1 MPRSSKHKSHKQ
13 SKHSPKEGRDYSYSD
28 SDEEMKTKEKEK
40 EKERSSKEDS
50 LARVSKDSIH
60 SGSGEKRKHSSQS
73 KEGKDGKD
81 LSGYGNGDASEEYV
95 SSKRRKEKVEAGSG
109 GADRWNGAADSA
121 LKGESLKIDADKG
134 SKGKETKSSSDSKSK
149 SSKKEG
155 NIASLVEKEESRSG
169 RVESKRKSEKDSGR
183 KEGKDSK
190 EVKEKERGSDREKKG
205 HESKRDDVDNVKK
218 QGSQSGDVSE
228 EKQNKKGRETAEWS
242 IQNEVPNVDLD
253 KDAENRAR
261 KRREIPGDRD
271 KHDDDI
277 NESDDRR
284 LSSRSER
291 TKGEKQRHEK
301 HKEYKEDV
309 DKDDRHKDDRYRED
323 VDKDRKRRDDKYR
336 ENSDRDNRRR
346 DDKYLEDVDRDSRRR
361 DDKYRDDG
369 DRDNRRKDGRYREDG
384 ERDSRRRDDKYRED
398 GDNDNRHGDDKYREY
413 GEKDGQH
420 DEDRYHEEGERDDR
434 QRDIKYREDSE
445 RDKRRKDEKHRD
457 DFERHGRCKD
467 GSEADESDKKR
478 RLNDAKYGDER
489 APRDHSGDRSDA
501 KRSRDEGHASDLHL
515 RKSGIHE
522 GNPSY
527 DRARY
532 KDEPGRRRVL
542 DKEDLG
548 DIRSRSSKDQR
559 SEAEKRSISSAR
571 VESVTDRGRSTSRTA
586 DAELTP
592 QKSRWKTSPS
602 AGPHTTR
609 DNYRLSKQEDSKY
622 SYEER
627 IRHGGTSR
635 DYAGSG
641 ASIERISSSRSTEKM
656 IQKEDIFLGDYSAER
671 RLKSDVRSS
680 PMQLVDRSPTS
691 ASNERRLLN
700 RSEVRR
706 SLDVEDSTQRSG
718 GGSREFKE
726 GRGNRDFAGDAF
738 AGDELSQ
745 LDGDNACDSSPFIRG
760 SHLSGSSKSALP
772 PPPPFRSGVDSPSMF
787 GSLDDDSRGKST
799 NRHRRINDP
808 TIGRMQGNAWKG
820 VPNWQSPLAN
830 GFMPFQ
836 HGPPPVGFH
845 PAMQQFPGPPMF
857 GVRPS
862 MDLSHPGV
870 PYHMP
875 DADRFSGHG
884 RPMGWRTPLD
894 DSCGPPLHGWDA
906 NNFGEEAHLYGR
918 PDWDQNRTLS
928 NNSRSWETIGD
939 VWKGPIRGTSVEL
952 PSGSQKEVC
961 SIQGPDNSFAS
972 QLAQQALGEQKQTD
986 QDAESNDI
994 SFQSSS
1000 VPGRS
1005 TLEDLKINHEEQPID
1020 VKSLGKEEA
1029 SLSNVYL
1036 KKLDISADLTEPE
1049 LFDQCTSLMGVE
1061 QILTSDNSK
1070 ILFLEGAVES
1080 NVMFPSKF
1088 SSVPLIATVAD
1099 SVFQKAISL
1108 YKKRREEIEFTN
1120 GGCFTFSGQLGV
1132 SYPAPKLENSSSVYG
1147 KLECSGLVDDGLV
1160 EEGDEGT
1167 DLPVSSLSSEEV
1179 VLSQTTLQELCE
1191 PMGLNPAEKS
1201 NLPTSID
1208 EGAVPTEKSDLP
1220 TSMDEGAV
1228 PTEKSDLYTTMAE
1241 GAVPMEKSDF
1251 RTTMDEGSVPSE
1263 KSDLPTSMD
1272 EGGVPTK
1279 KSDLPTSMDEG
1290 AVPIEKSDLPISM
1303 DAGAGME
1310 ADTVVD
1316 VAQESKIA
1324 ENSFSVEE
1332 VGQTDALAPLV
1343 SKDLMGADDDVKEE
1357 KFVDAK
1363 CGTLP
1368 HTDVSTEVFEAAMPE
1383 SIESVNLSR
1392 IQHSPE
1398 STH

>member
-13 SKHSPKEGRDYSYSD
+13 SKYSPKECRDYSYSD
-28 SDEEMKTKEKEK
+28 SDSEVKTKEK

-95 SSKRRKEKVEAGSG
+95 SSKRRKEKVEVGSG
-109 GADRWNGAADSA
+109 GADRWNGAADNA

-155 NIASLVEKEESRSG
+155 NVASLVEKEESKSG

-205 HESKRDDVDNVKK
+205 HESKRDDADNVKK
-218 QGSQSGDVSE
+218 QGSQSGDVTE
-228 EKQNKKGRETAEWS
+228 EKQNKKEWS
-242 IQNEVPNVDLD
+242 IQNEAPNVDLD
-253 KDAENRAR
+253 KDAEKRAR

-271 KHDDDI
+271 KYDDDI
-277 NESDDRR
+277 NEGDERR

-336 ENSDRDNRRR
+336 EDSDRDNRRR

-369 DRDNRRKDGRYREDG
+369 DRDNRRKDGRYREDD

-413 GEKDGQH
+413 GEKDGHH

-467 GSEADESDKKR
+467 VSEADESDKKR

-489 APRDHSGDRSDA
+489 APRDHSGDRTDA

-515 RKSGIHE
+515 RRSGMHE
-522 GNPSY
+522 GNPGY

-532 KDEPGRRRVL
+532 KDEPGRRRAL

-559 SEAEKRSISSAR
+559 SDAEKRSISSVR
-571 VESVTDRGRSTSRTA
+571 VESVSDRGRSTSRNA

-592 QKSRWKTSPS
+592 QKSRWKSSPN
-602 AGPHTTR
+602 AGPHSTR
-609 DNYRLSKQEDSKY
+609 DNYRLSKQEESKY
-622 SYEER
+622 RDYPYEER
-627 IRHGGTSR
+627 IRHGGASR
-635 DYAGSG
+635 DYAGSA

-656 IQKEDIFLGDYSAER
+656 IQKEDIFLGDHSAER

-680 PMQLVDRSPTS
+680 PMHLVDRSPTS
-691 ASNERRLLN
+691 ASNERRHLN
-700 RSEVRR
+700 RSDVRR

-718 GGSREFKE
+718 GGSREVKE

-745 LDGDNACDSSPFIRG
+745 MDGDNASDSSPFIRG

-820 VPNWQSPLAN
+820 VPNWPSPLAN

-939 VWKGPIRGTSVEL
+939 VWKGPIRGTSVEV

-986 QDAESNDI
+986 QDAESNNI

-1000 VPGRS
+1000 VPGRN

-1020 VKSLGKEEA
+1020 VKSSGKGEA
-1029 SLSNVYL
+1029 SLNNVYL

-1049 LFDQCTSLMGVE
+1049 LFDRCTSLMDVE

-1070 ILFLEGAVES
+1070 ILFLEQGAVES
-1080 NVMFPSKF
+1080 NVVLPSKF
-1088 SSVPLIATVAD
+1088 STVPLIATVAD

-1108 YKKRREEIEFTN
+1108 YKRREKIEFTN
-1120 GGCFTFSGQLGV
+1120 GGHFTFSGQLGV
-1132 SYPAPKLENSSSVYG
+1132 SSPAPKLENSSSVHG
-1147 KLECSGLVDDGLV
+1147 KLECSGLVDDALV

-1167 DLPVSSLSSEEV
+1167 DLLVSSISSEEV

-1191 PMGLNPAEKS
+1191 PMGLNPGEKS
-1201 NLPTSID
+1201 DLPSSLD
-1208 EGAVPTEKSDLP
+1208 EGAVPTEKSDFPTTMDEGAVPIEKPDLPTSMDEGAVLSEKSDLP
-1220 TSMDEGAV
+1220 TSMDEGA
-1228 PTEKSDLYTTMAE
+1228 
-1241 GAVPMEKSDF
+1241 G
-1251 RTTMDEGSVPSE
+1251 PSE

-1272 EGGVPTK
+1272 E
-1279 KSDLPTSMDEG
+1279 
-1290 AVPIEKSDLPISM
+1290 
-1303 DAGAGME
+1303 GAGME

-1316 VAQESKIA
+1316 VAQEIKVLETA
-1324 ENSFSVEE
+1324 EE
-1332 VGQTDALAPLV
+1332 VGQTDALASLV
-1343 SKDLMGADDDVKEE
+1343 SKDLMGADD
-1357 KFVDAK
+1357 VDAK
-1363 CGTLP
+1363 CDALP
-1368 HTDVSTEVFEAAMPE
+1368 HTDVSTEVFEAVVPE
-1383 SIESVNLSR
+1383 SIESNLSR
-1392 IQHSPE
+1392 IQHSSE

>member
-28 SDEEMKTKEKEK
+28 SDSEVKMKEKEK
-40 EKERSSKEDS
+40 EKEKEEEREKERERSSKEDS
-50 LARVSKDSIH
+50 LARVTKDLIH

-73 KEGKDGKD
+73 KEGKEGKD
-81 LSGYGNGDASEEYV
+81 ITGYGNGDASEDYV
-95 SSKRRKEKVEAGSG
+95 SSKRRKEKAEAGSG

-121 LKGESLKIDADKG
+121 MKGESLKIDGDKG

-149 SSKKEG
+149 NSKKEG
-155 NIASLVEKEESRSG
+155 SLGSLVEKEESKSG
-169 RVESKRKSEKDSGR
+169 RVESKRKSEKDYAR

-190 EVKEKERGSDREKKG
+190 EVKEKERGSDREKKSY
-205 HESKRDDVDNVKK
+205 ESKRDEVDIVKK

-228 EKQNKKGRETAEWS
+228 EKQNKKGREIAECS
-242 IQNEVPNVDLD
+242 IQNEVPNLDVD
-253 KDAENRAR
+253 KEAERRAR
-261 KRREIPGDRD
+261 KRREVSGDRG
-271 KHDDDI
+271 KFEDDI

-284 LSSRSER
+284 LSSRAER
-291 TKGEKQRHEK
+291 TRDEKRLEK
-301 HKEYKEDV
+301 YKEYKEDG
-309 DKDDRHKDDRYRED
+309 DKEDRHKDDRYRED

-336 ENSDRDNRRR
+336 EDSDRNRDNRRR

-369 DRDNRRKDGRYREDG
+369 DRDNRRKDDRYREDDI

-398 GDNDNRHGDDKYREY
+398 VENDNRHRDDKYREY
-413 GEKDGQH
+413 GEKDGRH
-420 DEDRYHEEGERDDR
+420 DEDRYHEDGERDDR

-467 GSEADESDKKR
+467 GVEADESDKKR

-501 KRSRDEGHASDLHL
+501 KRSRDEGHVSDLYL
-515 RKSGIHE
+515 RKSGMHE

-527 DRARY
+527 DRTRY
-532 KDEPGRRRVL
+532 KDEPGRRRTL

-559 SEAEKRSISSAR
+559 SDSEKRVISSAR
-571 VESVTDRGRSTSRTA
+571 AESITDRGRSTSRNA
-586 DAELTP
+586 DVEITP
-592 QKSRWKTSPS
+592 KKSRWKTSPN

-609 DNYRLSKQEDSKY
+609 DNYRLSKQEESKY
-622 SYEER
+622 RDYPYDER
-627 IRHGGTSR
+627 VRHGGTSR

-641 ASIERISSSRSTEKM
+641 ASIERISSSRSTDKIM
-656 IQKEDIFLGDYSAER
+656 QKEDIFLGEFSAER

-680 PMQLVDRSPTS
+680 PLQLVDRSPSS
-691 ASNERRLLN
+691 ASNERRHLT

-706 SLDVEDSTQRSG
+706 SLDVEDSAQRSG
-718 GGSREFKE
+718 GSREVKE

-738 AGDELSQ
+738 AGDEPSQ
-745 LDGDNACDSSPFIRG
+745 MDGDNVSVSSPFIRG
-760 SHLSGSSKSALP
+760 IHLSGSLKSALP

-787 GSLDDDSRGKST
+787 GSLEDDSRGKST

-820 VPNWQSPLAN
+820 VPNWPSPLAN

-845 PAMQQFPGPPMF
+845 PAMQQFPGPPIF

-918 PDWDQNRTLS
+918 PDWDQARTLS

-939 VWKGPIRGTSVEL
+939 VWKGSIRGTSVEL

-961 SIQGPDNSFAS
+961 SIQGPDNFFAAQS
-972 QLAQQALGEQKQTD
+972 AQQAQSEQKQSD
-986 QDAESNDI
+986 QGAESNDI
-994 SFQSSS
+994 SQSSS

-1005 TLEDLKINHEEQPID
+1005 TLEDLKINHEEQPIEA
-1020 VKSLGKEEA
+1020 KSSRKEETPFCA
-1029 SLSNVYL
+1029 IYL
-1036 KKLDISADLTEPE
+1036 RKLHISPDLTEPE
-1049 LFDQCTSLMGVE
+1049 LFDQCTKLMGVE
-1061 QILTSDNSK
+1061 QDLASDVNSSK
-1070 ILFLEGAVES
+1070 ILFLEGTAES
-1080 NVMFPSKF
+1080 NVTLPSKF
-1088 SSVPLIATVAD
+1088 SSAAD
-1099 SVFQKAISL
+1099 SVFQKAFAL
-1108 YKKRREEIEFTN
+1108 YKKGREENKFAYGPN
-1120 GGCFTFSGQLGV
+1120 FSFSGQLGE
-1132 SYPAPKLENSSSVYG
+1132 SYSAPKLENPSSVSA
-1147 KLECSGLVDDGLV
+1147 KVEESPLVDDGLAKDV
-1160 EEGDEGT
+1160 DEGV
-1167 DLPVSSLSSEEV
+1167 DLPVSSKEIV
-1179 VLSQTTLQELCE
+1179 GHPQT
-1191 PMGLNPAEKS
+1191 PMDLNP
-1201 NLPTSID
+1201 
-1208 EGAVPTEKSDLP
+1208 TE
-1220 TSMDEGAV
+1220 T
-1228 PTEKSDLYTTMAE
+1228 
-1241 GAVPMEKSDF
+1241 
-1251 RTTMDEGSVPSE
+1251 
-1263 KSDLPTSMD
+1263 
-1272 EGGVPTK
+1272 
-1279 KSDLPTSMDEG
+1279 
-1290 AVPIEKSDLPISM
+1290 SDLPISM
-1303 DAGAGME
+1303 DEGAVGME
-1310 ADTVVD
+1310 AAGAVVD
-1316 VAQESKIA
+1316 VTQESKIA
-1324 ENSFSVEE
+1324 LKSLSLEE
-1332 VGQTDALAPLV
+1332 VGQSYAPLAPLV
-1343 SKDLMGADDDVKEE
+1343 SKDLIQTGISILNDVKEE
-1357 KFVDAK
+1357 EMSVDAK
-1363 CGTLP
+1363 CGPVP
-1368 HTDVSTEVFEAAMPE
+1368 HPDVSSEVFEAVMPE
-1383 SIESVNLSR
+1383 SIESESVNLSR
-1392 IQHSPE
+1392 IHHHSPE

>member
-13 SKHSPKEGRDYSYSD
+13 SKYSPKDGRDYSYSD
-28 SDEEMKTKEKEK
+28 SDSEVKTKEKD
-40 EKERSSKEDS
+40 KERSSKEDS

-109 GADRWNGAADSA
+109 GADRWNGAADNA

-155 NIASLVEKEESRSG
+155 NVASLVEKEESKSG

-205 HESKRDDVDNVKK
+205 HESKRDDADNVKK
-218 QGSQSGDVSE
+218 QGSQSGDVTE

-253 KDAENRAR
+253 KDAEKRAR

-271 KHDDDI
+271 KYDDDI
-277 NESDDRR
+277 NEGDERR

-336 ENSDRDNRRR
+336 EDSDRDNRRR
-346 DDKYLEDVDRDSRRR
+346 DDKYLEDADRDNRRR

-369 DRDNRRKDGRYREDG
+369 DRDNRRKDGRYREDD

-413 GEKDGQH
+413 GEKDGHH

-489 APRDHSGDRSDA
+489 APRDHSGDRTDV

-515 RKSGIHE
+515 RRSGMHE
-522 GNPSY
+522 GNPGY

-532 KDEPGRRRVL
+532 KDEPGRRRAL

-559 SEAEKRSISSAR
+559 SDAEKRSISTAR
-571 VESVTDRGRSTSRTA
+571 VESVTDRGRSTSRNA

-592 QKSRWKTSPS
+592 QKSRWKSSPS

-609 DNYRLSKQEDSKY
+609 DNYRLSKQEESKY
-622 SYEER
+622 RDYPYEER
-627 IRHGGTSR
+627 IRHGGASR

-641 ASIERISSSRSTEKM
+641 ASIERISSRSTEKM
-656 IQKEDIFLGDYSAER
+656 IQKEDIFLGDHSAER

-680 PMQLVDRSPTS
+680 PMHLVDRSPTS
-691 ASNERRLLN
+691 ASNERRHLN
-700 RSEVRR
+700 RSDVRR

-718 GGSREFKE
+718 GGSREVKE

-745 LDGDNACDSSPFIRG
+745 MDGDNASDSSPFIRG

-820 VPNWQSPLAN
+820 VPNWPSPLAN

-939 VWKGPIRGTSVEL
+939 VWKGPIRGTSVEV

-1000 VPGRS
+1000 VPGRN

-1020 VKSLGKEEA
+1020 VKSSGKGEA
-1029 SLSNVYL
+1029 SLNNVYL

-1049 LFDQCTSLMGVE
+1049 LFDQCTSLMDVE

-1080 NVMFPSKF
+1080 NVVLPSKF
-1088 SSVPLIATVAD
+1088 STVPLIATVAD

-1108 YKKRREEIEFTN
+1108 YKKRRENIEFTN
-1120 GGCFTFSGQLGV
+1120 GGHFTFSGQLGV
-1132 SYPAPKLENSSSVYG
+1132 SSPAPKLENSSSVHG
-1147 KLECSGLVDDGLV
+1147 KLECPGLVDDALV

-1167 DLPVSSLSSEEV
+1167 DLLVSSISSEEV

-1191 PMGLNPAEKS
+1191 PMGLNPGEKPD
-1201 NLPTSID
+1201 LPSSLD
-1208 EGAVPTEKSDLP
+1208 EGAVPTEKSDFPTIMDEGAFPIEKPDLPTSMDEGAVLSEKSDLP
-1220 TSMDEGAV
+1220 TSMDEGA
-1228 PTEKSDLYTTMAE
+1228 
-1241 GAVPMEKSDF
+1241 G
-1251 RTTMDEGSVPSE
+1251 PSE

-1272 EGGVPTK
+1272 EG
-1279 KSDLPTSMDEG
+1279 
-1290 AVPIEKSDLPISM
+1290 
-1303 DAGAGME
+1303 AGME
-1310 ADTVVD
+1310 VDTVVD
-1316 VAQESKIA
+1316 VAQEINVLETA
-1324 ENSFSVEE
+1324 EE
-1332 VGQTDALAPLV
+1332 VGQTDALASLV

-1357 KFVDAK
+1357 KFVGAK
-1363 CGTLP
+1363 CDALP
-1368 HTDVSTEVFEAAMPE
+1368 HTDVSTEVFEAVVPE
-1383 SIESVNLSR
+1383 SIESNLSR
-1392 IQHSPE
+1392 IQHSSE

>member
-13 SKHSPKEGRDYSYSD
+13 SKHSPDYSDTD
-28 SDEEMKTKEKEK
+28 SEVRMKD
-40 EKERSSKEDS
+40 KERSSKEDG

-60 SGSGEKRKHSSQS
+60 SSSGEKRKHS
-73 KEGKDGKD
+73 KDGKD
-81 LSGYGNGDASEEYV
+81 LTGYGNGDASEEYV
-95 SSKRRKEKVEAGSG
+95 SSKRRKEKAEASSG
-109 GADRWNGAADSA
+109 GGDRWNGA
-121 LKGESLKIDADKG
+121 ESLKIDGDKG
-134 SKGKETKSSSDSKSK
+134 SKGKEMKSSSDSKSK

-155 NIASLVEKEESRSG
+155 SSVASLVEKEESSKSG
-169 RVESKRKSEKDSGR
+169 RVDSKRKSEKDSAR
-183 KEGKDSK
+183 KEGGKDSK
-190 EVKEKERGSDREKKG
+190 EVKEKERKG

-242 IQNEVPNVDLD
+242 IPNEVPNLDLD
-253 KDAENRAR
+253 KEAEKRAR
-261 KRREIPGDRD
+261 KRREVPGDRD
-271 KHDDDI
+271 KYEDDI

-291 TKGEKQRHEK
+291 TKDEKQRHEK
-301 HKEYKEDV
+301 HKEYKEDG

-336 ENSDRDNRRR
+336 EDSDRDSRRR

-369 DRDNRRKDGRYREDG
+369 ERDNRRRDDRYREDD

-398 GDNDNRHGDDKYREY
+398 GDSDNRHGDDKYREF
-413 GEKDGQH
+413 GEKDGRH
-420 DEDRYHEEGERDDR
+420 DEERYHEDGERDDR

-445 RDKRRKDEKHRD
+445 RDKRRKDEKHRE

-489 APRDHSGDRSDA
+489 APRDHSGDRSDV

-515 RKSGIHE
+515 RKSSMHD
-522 GNPSY
+522 GNPGY

-532 KDEPGRRRVL
+532 KDETGRRRTH

-548 DIRSRSSKDQR
+548 DIRSRSTKEQR
-559 SEAEKRSISSAR
+559 SEAEKRSISSSR
-571 VESVTDRGRSTSRTA
+571 VESVSDRGRSTSRNV
-586 DAELTP
+586 DVEHTP
-592 QKSRWKTSPS
+592 KKSRWKTSPS

-609 DNYRLSKQEDSKY
+609 DSYRLSKQEESKY
-622 SYEER
+622 RDYPYEER

-641 ASIERISSSRSTEKM
+641 GAIERISSSRSTEKM
-656 IQKEDIFLGDYSAER
+656 IQKEDIFLGEFSAER
-671 RLKSDVRSS
+671 RLKSDVRGS
-680 PMQLVDRSPTS
+680 PLQLVDRSPSS
-691 ASNERRLLN
+691 ASNERRHMT

-706 SLDVEDSTQRSG
+706 SIDVEESTQRSG
-718 GGSREFKE
+718 GSREVKE
-726 GRGNRDFAGDAF
+726 GRGNREFAGDAF

-745 LDGDNACDSSPFIRG
+745 MDGDNVSVSSPFIRG

-772 PPPPFRSGVDSPSMF
+772 PPPPFRSGVDSPLMF
-787 GSLDDDSRGKST
+787 GSLEDDSRGKST

-820 VPNWQSPLAN
+820 VPSWPSPLAN

-862 MDLSHPGV
+862 MDLNHPGV

-918 PDWDQNRTLS
+918 PDWDQTRTLS
-928 NNSRSWETIGD
+928 NNSRSWETSAD
-939 VWKGPIRGTSVEL
+939 VWKGPIRGTSVDL
-952 PSGSQKEVC
+952 PSGSQKEV
-961 SIQGPDNSFAS
+961 QGPDSSFAA
-972 QLAQQALGEQKQTD
+972 QLAQQAQSEQKLTD

-994 SFQSSS
+994 SQSSS
-1000 VPGRS
+1000 VPPRS
-1005 TLEDLKINHEEQPID
+1005 ALEESKINPEEQPIE
-1020 VKSLGKEEA
+1020 VKPSKKEEA
-1029 SLSNVYL
+1029 RLCNVYL

-1061 QILTSDNSK
+1061 QIMTSDVDGSK

-1080 NVMFPSKF
+1080 NVTLPSKF
-1088 SSVPLIATVAD
+1088 SSASLMGTVAD

-1108 YKKRREEIEFTN
+1108 YKKRREEIKLIN
-1120 GGCFTFSGQLGV
+1120 GGNFSFSGQLGE
-1132 SYPAPKLENSSSVYG
+1132 SYPAPKLEDSSSEYAKV
-1147 KLECSGLVDDGLV
+1147 EESAQVDDV
-1160 EEGDEGT
+1160 MEEDGDKGV
-1167 DLPVSSLSSEEV
+1167 DLPVSSEEV
-1179 VLSQTTLQELCE
+1179 VGLPQTTLDELCE
-1191 PMGLNPAEKS
+1191 PMGL
-1201 NLPTSID
+1201 D
-1208 EGAVPTEKSDLP
+1208 PTEKSDLP
-1220 TSMDEGAV
+1220 TSMYE
-1228 PTEKSDLYTTMAE
+1228 
-1241 GAVPMEKSDF
+1241 
-1251 RTTMDEGSVPSE
+1251 
-1263 KSDLPTSMD
+1263 
-1272 EGGVPTK
+1272 
-1279 KSDLPTSMDEG
+1279 
-1290 AVPIEKSDLPISM
+1290 
-1303 DAGAGME
+1303 GAGME
-1310 ADTVVD
+1310 GDTVLD
-1316 VAQESKIA
+1316 VVQESKVA
-1324 ENSFSVEE
+1324 ENSLSLEE
-1332 VGQTDALAPLV
+1332 EGGQSDALAPLA
-1343 SKDLMGADDDVKEE
+1343 SKDLMMSDVSILDDVKEEE

-1363 CGTLP
+1363 CGTVP
-1368 HTDVSTEVFEAAMPE
+1368 HLDVSSEVFEAVMPE
-1383 SIESVNLSR
+1383 SIESGSVNLSR
-1392 IQHSPE
+1392 IHHSPE

>member
-13 SKHSPKEGRDYSYSD
+13 SKYSPKEGRDYSYSD
-28 SDEEMKTKEKEK
+28 SDEEVKMKEKEK

-50 LARVSKDSIH
+50 LARVSKDLIH

-73 KEGKDGKD
+73 KEGGKDGKD

-95 SSKRRKEKVEAGSG
+95 SSSKRRKEKAEMGSC
-109 GADRWNGAADSA
+109 GADRWNGAGDSA
-121 LKGESLKIDADKG
+121 MKGESLKIDADKG

-149 SSKKEG
+149 NSKKEG
-155 NIASLVEKEESRSG
+155 SIASLVEKEESKSG
-169 RVESKRKSEKDSGR
+169 RVESKRKSEKDSAR

-218 QGSQSGDVSE
+218 LVSQSGDVSE
-228 EKQNKKGRETAEWS
+228 EKQNKKEWS
-242 IQNEVPNVDLD
+242 VPNEAPNLDLD
-253 KDAENRAR
+253 KDAERRAR
-261 KRREIPGDRD
+261 KRREVPGDRD
-271 KHDDDI
+271 KYEDDI

-291 TKGEKQRHEK
+291 TKDEKQRYEK
-301 HKEYKEDV
+301 HKEYKEDG
-309 DKDDRHKDDRYRED
+309 DKDDRHKDDRYHED
-323 VDKDRKRRDDKYR
+323 VDKDRKCRDDKYR
-336 ENSDRDNRRR
+336 EDSDRDNRHR

-369 DRDNRRKDGRYREDG
+369 DRDSRRKDDRYREDD

-398 GDNDNRHGDDKYREY
+398 GDNDNRHGNGKYREY
-413 GEKDGQH
+413 GEKDGCNE
-420 DEDRYHEEGERDDR
+420 EDRYNEDGERVDR

-457 DFERHGRCKD
+457 DFERHGRFKD
-467 GSEADESDKKR
+467 VSEADESDKKR

-501 KRSRDEGHASDLHL
+501 KRSRDEDHVSGLHL
-515 RKSGIHE
+515 RKSGLHE
-522 GNPSY
+522 GNPGY

-532 KDEPGRRRVL
+532 KDEPGRRRML

-548 DIRSRSSKDQR
+548 DIRSRSSKELR
-559 SEAEKRSISSAR
+559 SETEKRSISSAR
-571 VESVTDRGRSTSRTA
+571 VESVTDRGRSTSRNA
-586 DAELTP
+586 DVELAP
-592 QKSRWKTSPS
+592 KKSRWKTSPS

-609 DNYRLSKQEDSKY
+609 DNYRLSKQEESKY
-622 SYEER
+622 REYPYEER

-641 ASIERISSSRSTEKM
+641 ASGERISSTRSTEKM
-656 IQKEDIFLGDYSAER
+656 IQKEDIFLVDFSAER

-680 PMQLVDRSPTS
+680 PLQLVDRSPSS
-691 ASNERRLLN
+691 ASNERRHLN

-718 GGSREFKE
+718 GGSREVKE
-726 GRGNRDFAGDAF
+726 GRGNRDIAGDAF
-738 AGDELSQ
+738 AGDEPSQ
-745 LDGDNACDSSPFIRG
+745 MDGDNVSVSSPFIG
-760 SHLSGSSKSALP
+760 GNHFPGSSKSALP

-787 GSLDDDSRGKST
+787 GSLEVDSRGKST
-799 NRHRRINDP
+799 NRHRRISDP
-808 TIGRMQGNAWKG
+808 NIGRMQGNAWKG
-820 VPNWQSPLAN
+820 VPNWSSPLAN
-830 GFMPFQ
+830 GFMPFL

-918 PDWDQNRTLS
+918 PDWDQTRSLS
-928 NNSRSWETIGD
+928 NNSRSWETIND
-939 VWKGPIRGTSVEL
+939 LWKGPIRGTSEEL
-952 PSGSQKEVC
+952 PSGSQKEAC
-961 SIQGPDNSFAS
+961 SIQGPENSFAVQS
-972 QLAQQALGEQKQTD
+972 AQQAQSEQKQTD
-986 QDAESNDI
+986 QHAESNDI
-994 SFQSSS
+994 SQSSS

-1005 TLEDLKINHEEQPID
+1005 TLEDLKINHEDQPIE
-1020 VKSLGKEEA
+1020 VKSSMKEEPH
-1029 SLSNVYL
+1029 LCNVYL

-1049 LFDQCTSLMGVE
+1049 LFDQCTSLMDVE
-1061 QILTSDNSK
+1061 QILTSDVDSSK

-1080 NVMFPSKF
+1080 NVTLRSKF
-1088 SSVPLIATVAD
+1088 SSVPLLASVAD

-1108 YKKRREEIEFTN
+1108 YKKGREEIKITN
-1120 GGCFTFSGQLGV
+1120 GGDFSFSGQLGE
-1132 SYPAPKLENSSSVYG
+1132 SCPAPKLENSSSEHG
-1147 KLECSGLVDDGLV
+1147 KVQEPALVDEGLA
-1160 EEGDEGT
+1160 EDGDEGV
-1167 DLPVSSLSSEEV
+1167 DLPVSSEEAV
-1179 VLSQTTLQELCE
+1179 ELPQTTVHELCE
-1191 PMGLNPAEKS
+1191 PMAL
-1201 NLPTSID
+1201 T
-1208 EGAVPTEKSDLP
+1208 PTEKSDLP
-1220 TSMDEGAV
+1220 SSMDEGA
-1228 PTEKSDLYTTMAE
+1228 
-1241 GAVPMEKSDF
+1241 
-1251 RTTMDEGSVPSE
+1251 
-1263 KSDLPTSMD
+1263 
-1272 EGGVPTK
+1272 
-1279 KSDLPTSMDEG
+1279 
-1290 AVPIEKSDLPISM
+1290 
-1303 DAGAGME
+1303 GMQ

-1316 VAQESKIA
+1316 VARKSKIA
-1324 ENSFSVEE
+1324 ENSSSPEE
-1332 VGQTDALAPLV
+1332 VGQSALTPLV
-1343 SKDLMGADDDVKEE
+1343 CKDLMRTDISVLADVKEE
-1357 KFVDAK
+1357 KFVDAN
-1363 CGTLP
+1363 CGPLP
-1368 HTDVSTEVFEAAMPE
+1368 HPGVSSEVFEAGMAE
-1383 SIESVNLSR
+1383 SIESESVNLSR
-1392 IQHSPE
+1392 IHHSPE